1 MRYALIPLTSL
12 ALATACG
19 DFTDETSFGSVR
31 QAIVNGQVSD
41 TGDDATVMLESQLT
55 TSEAVACTGT
65 LIAPKLVA
73 TALHCVTQSYLGE
86 FSCKPDG
93 SLSDATRADGK
104 MGPLVTASNVKVF
117 SGVNPTREPSAVGAR
132 LLGTGSTQI
141 CRGDIAFVVLDR
153 ELDLPIAP
161 VRLSAGVDSGDR
173 LRVVGYGQTEASGSS
188 GRFARA
194 GVRVIDV
201 GPSSED
207 EVSISAS
214 PRTFV
219 VNEGPCHGDSGG
231 PAFSED
237 SGALVG
243 VYSLT
248 AGASCTGAGIRNVYT
263 SLSSFSNLAL
273 DAFEAAGAEPVL
285 DDVGPEPEPPPLVA
299 ENGCSLATSSLLRGG
314 GAAIGSLSL
323 AGLGVALALRRRR
336 NAQR

>member
-1 MRYALIPLTSL
+1 MRQALHTLTL
-12 ALATACG
+12 LIAATACG
-19 DFTDETSFGSVR
+19 EVANETSFGSAR
-31 QAIVNGQVSD
+31 QAIVNGQASD
-41 TGDDATVMLESQLT
+41 GGDDATVMIESHVT
-55 TSEAVACTGT
+55 ASEAIACTGT
-65 LIAPKLVA
+65 VIAPNLVA

-93 SLSDATRADGK
+93 SLSDSTRADGK
-104 MGPLVTASNVKVF
+104 IGPLVAA
-117 SGVNPTREPSAVGAR
+117 SGVEIFVGVHPTREPSARGAS

-153 ELDLPIAP
+153 PLDMPIAP
-161 VRLSAGVDSGDR
+161 VRLSAGVDGGDL
-173 LRVVGYGQTEASGSS
+173 LRVVGYGQTEANGSS
-188 GRFARA
+188 GRFART

-207 EVSISAS
+207 QVSISAS

-231 PAFSED
+231 PAFTEE

-263 SLSSFSNLAL
+263 SLSSFSSLAL
-273 DAFEAAGAEPVL
+273 QAFEAAGAEPVL
-285 DDVGPEPEPPPLVA
+285 DDVEPEAEPPALVA
-299 ENGCSLATSSLLRGG
+299 ENGCSFAASSLPRGSV
-314 GAAIGSLSL
+314 ASLGSI
-323 AGLGVALALRRRR
+323 ALAALGIALGLRRHRV
-336 NAQR
+336 